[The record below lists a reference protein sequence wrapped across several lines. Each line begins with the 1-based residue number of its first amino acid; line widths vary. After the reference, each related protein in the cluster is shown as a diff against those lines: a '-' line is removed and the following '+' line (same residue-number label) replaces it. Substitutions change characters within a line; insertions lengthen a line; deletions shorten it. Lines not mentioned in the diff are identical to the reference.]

1 MPRVTKSITA
11 KKRHKKV
18 LTSTKGHYVAV
29 GYIKLQSNPILKHFN
44 TLSAIGKIEKEH
56 LDLYGYQELMPDPK
70 KWEFHT
76 LN

>member
-1 MPRVTKSITA
+1 ME
-11 KKRHKKV
+11 
-18 LTSTKGHYVAV
+18 LGV

-76 LN
+76 LNLLSL

>member
-1 MPRVTKSITA
+1 MELGA
-11 KKRHKKV
+11 
-18 LTSTKGHYVAV
+18 GC
-29 GYIKLQSNPILKHFN
+29 IKLQSNPILKHFN

-56 LDLYGYQELMPDPK
+56 LDLYGYQELMQDPQ